1 MSTQVPVSTPS
12 IPLPTG
18 DIEGN
23 TAAILAMK
31 MNIEIAQ
38 GTRGIVRA
46 SSLHGPS
53 AVNTAINAAL
63 RRVNNAP

>member
-1 MSTQVPVSTPS
+1 MSTQVPIMTPS

-18 DIEGN
+18 EIEGN
-23 TAAILAMK
+23 SASILAMK

-53 AVNTAINAAL
+53 AVSTAINAAL
-63 RRVNNAP
+63 HRVNNAP

>member
-1 MSTQVPVSTPS
+1 MSTQAPITTPS

-23 TAAILAMK
+23 TASILAMK

-53 AVNTAINAAL
+53 AVSTAINAAL
-63 RRVNNAP
+63 RRVDNS

>member
-1 MSTQVPVSTPS
+1 MSTQVPVTTPS
-12 IPLPTG
+12 IPLPSG
-18 DIEGN
+18 NIEGN
-23 TAAILAMK
+23 TASILAMK

-46 SSLHGPS
+46 STLHGPS

-63 RRVNNAP
+63 HRVNNS